1 MRATGPSFGLAT
13 CTRVR
18 LHRHVPDM
26 ACVRAE
32 YCGMPELYSAC
43 GAGGDLV
50 PDGGDLTEPGDGR
63 VVEQVI
69 QRLLDQVT
77 RGVRGG
83 GGRQLGSGA
92 FGVSLL
98 RHQALPPLP
107 DRHPGV
113 VPGACHL
120 FSPCSQA

>member
-32 YCGMPELYSAC
+32 YCGMPELSSAC

-83 GGRQLGSGA
+83 GGRQLGRLA
-92 FGVSLL
+92 P
-98 RHQALPPLP
+98 RP
-107 DRHPGV
+107 
-113 VPGACHL
+113 VPGSAGK
-120 FSPCSQA
+120 PAPAPGPAAAA